1 LKKHR
6 QPLFF
11 KQQSTID
18 KSTIILDPD
27 ATSDLKHLYGDIVNR
42 TYQPHEFAKRAGV
55 TIRALHH
62 YDRLGVLKP
71 SGRTA
76 AGYRLYTDRDL
87 VRLEQIVAL
96 KFTGFPLSQIRD
108 ILNRQN
114 VDVASA
120 LREQRRIIVHKRDH
134 LDRAIQAIERAEQA
148 LVAGEQTDWEPFRKI
163 IEVIQMQTRKD
174 WMKNYYTE
182 EQLENLRS
190 RWSSEV
196 QAESE
201 RGWAELVRD
210 VEAAIARGESPESET
225 GHRLGERRQK
235 LLNFSPE
242 EIPASRL
249 ICRSSTPI
257 RRIGPRR
264 SRSLTATQ
272 WTSSFAMLPRDWRR
286 SQPDRAIFVSRREGM
301 RFHLIPFSLQR
312 RKPRL
317 QP

>member
-1 LKKHR
+1 LLTAH
-6 QPLFF
+6 LLEF
-11 KQQSTID
+11 S
-18 KSTIILDPD
+18 LDPD
-27 ATSDLKHLYGDIVNR
+27 ATSDLKNLYGNIVDR
-42 TYQPHEFAKRAGV
+42 TFQSHEFAKRAGV

-62 YDRLGVLKP
+62 YDRLGLLKP

-96 KFTGFPLSQIRD
+96 KFIGFPLSQIRD
-108 ILNRQN
+108 ILSGQD

-134 LDRAIQAIERAEQA
+134 LDRAIRAIERAEQA
-148 LVAGEQTDWEPFRKI
+148 LASGEQTDWEPFRKI

-190 RWSSEV
+190 RWSPEV

-210 VEAAIARGESPESET
+210 VEAAIARGENPESET
-225 GHRLGERRQK
+225 GHRLAERRQK
-235 LLNFSPE
+235 LLKLFTGGDPGITANLQKLYADKANWPQTFKKPYSDAVDKFLCDAAKGSE
-242 EIPASRL
+242 KAS
-249 ICRSSTPI
+249 
-257 RRIGPRR
+257 
-264 SRSLTATQ
+264 
-272 WTSSFAMLPRDWRR
+272 
-286 SQPDRAIFVSRREGM
+286 V
-301 RFHLIPFSLQR
+301 
-312 RKPRL
+312 K
-317 QP
+317 